1 MSTASIP
8 LPNWITYGLLP
19 LINLLLAFF
28 ISGLVVWIIGEN
40 PWDALVLMLQGALGR
55 GEGIGFT
62 LYYATNF
69 IFTGL
74 SVAVAYHAGLF
85 NIGSEGQ
92 AYVGGLGA
100 ALVALA
106 LDHYCPWYV
115 TMPFAV
121 IGAALFGAAWALIPA
136 WLQAKRGSHIVITT
150 IMFNFIGAA
159 LMVYLLVHV
168 LIVPGKMAPETR
180 TFLVGGQ
187 LPKLDWLMALF
198 GLKLGPAPFN
208 VSFIIALVM
217 AAAVWVLIWRTKL
230 GYEMRTLGISRSAA
244 AYAGIPYVKIV
255 IITML
260 ISGGLAG
267 MMSLNTV
274 MGASARLQVEFVG
287 GAGFVGI
294 AVSLMGRSHPLGIV
308 IAAVLFGVLYQG
320 GAELSFDMPN
330 ITRDMIVVIQ
340 GLVILFAG
348 ALEFMFRP
356 ALVRFYQTIA
366 RPAARPA
373 PSSPAPSNK

>member
-1 MSTASIP
+1 MSTASVP
-8 LPNWITYGLLP
+8 LPNWINYALLP
-19 LINLLLAFF
+19 LVNLILAFLV
-28 ISGLVVWIIGEN
+28 SGLVVWVIGES
-40 PWDALVLMLQGALGR
+40 PYEALKLMLQGALGR

-69 IFTGL
+69 IFAGL

-106 LDHYCPWYV
+106 LDHYVPWYV

-121 IGAALFGAAWALIPA
+121 MGAAIFGAAWALIPA

-159 LMVYLLVHV
+159 LMVYLLVNV

-180 TFLVGGQ
+180 TFLPGGQ
-187 LPKLDWLMALF
+187 LPKLDWLMSMF
-198 GLKLGPAPFN
+198 GMKLGPAPFN
-208 VSFIIALVM
+208 VSFLIALVM
-217 AAAVWVLIWRTKL
+217 CVVVWVLIWRTKL
-230 GYEMRTLGISRSAA
+230 GYEMRTLGLSRSAA

-255 IITML
+255 IVTML

-267 MMSLNTV
+267 MMALNPV

-294 AVSLMGRSHPLGIV
+294 AVSLMGRNHPIGIV
-308 IAAVLFGVLYQG
+308 LASILFGVLYQG

-348 ALEFMFRP
+348 ALEYMFRP
-356 ALVRFYQTIA
+356 AIVRIYQQFVKA
-366 RPAARPA
+366 
-373 PSSPAPSNK
+373 

>member
-1 MSTASIP
+1 MSTASVP
-8 LPNWITYGLLP
+8 LPNWINYALLP
-19 LINLLLAFF
+19 LVNLILAFLV
-28 ISGLVVWIIGEN
+28 SGLVVWVIGES
-40 PWDALVLMLQGALGR
+40 PYEALKLMLQGALGR

-69 IFTGL
+69 IFAGL

-106 LDHYCPWYV
+106 LDHYVPWYV

-121 IGAALFGAAWALIPA
+121 MGAAIFGAAWALIPA

-159 LMVYLLVHV
+159 LMVYLLVNV

-180 TFLVGGQ
+180 TFLPGGQ
-187 LPKLDWLMALF
+187 LPKLDWLMAMF
-198 GLKLGPAPFN
+198 GMKLGPAPFN
-208 VSFIIALVM
+208 VSFLIALVM
-217 AAAVWVLIWRTKL
+217 CVVVWVLIWRTKL
-230 GYEMRTLGISRSAA
+230 GYEMRTLGLSRSAA

-255 IITML
+255 IVTML

-267 MMSLNTV
+267 MMALNPV

-294 AVSLMGRSHPLGIV
+294 AVSLMGRNHPIGIV
-308 IAAVLFGVLYQG
+308 LASILFGVLYQG

-348 ALEFMFRP
+348 ALEYMFRP
-356 ALVRFYQTIA
+356 AIVRIYQQFVKA
-366 RPAARPA
+366 
-373 PSSPAPSNK
+373 

>member
-1 MSTASIP
+1 MSTASVP
-8 LPNWITYGLLP
+8 LPNWISYGLLP
-19 LINLLLAFF
+19 LLNVVTAFL
-28 ISGLVVWIIGEN
+28 ISGLVVWSIGES
-40 PWDALVLMLQGALGR
+40 PLAALRLLIEGALGR
-55 GEGIGFT
+55 GDAIGFT
-62 LYYATNF
+62 LFYTTSF

-74 SVAVAYHAGLF
+74 SVAVAFHAGLF

-92 AYVGGLGA
+92 AYIGGLGA

-106 LDHYCPWYV
+106 LDRYVPWYV

-121 IGAALFGAAWALIPA
+121 IGAAVFGAAWAFIPA
-136 WLQAKRGSHIVITT
+136 WLQAKRGSHVVITT
-150 IMFNFIGAA
+150 IMFNFIAAA
-159 LMVYLLVHV
+159 LMVYLLVNV

-180 TFLVGGQ
+180 TFLPGGQ

-217 AAAVWVLIWRTKL
+217 CLLVWVLIWRTKL
-230 GYEMRTLGISRSAA
+230 GYEMRTLGVSPSAA
-244 AYAGIPYVKIV
+244 VYAGIPYARTV
-255 IITML
+255 IIAML

-267 MMSLNTV
+267 MMALNPV

-294 AVSLMGRSHPLGIV
+294 AVSLMGRSHPLGILFS
-308 IAAVLFGVLYQG
+308 ALLFGILYQG
-320 GAELSFDMPN
+320 GADLSFEMPN
-330 ITRDMIVVIQ
+330 ITREMIVVIQ

-348 ALEFMFRP
+348 ALEYMYRP
-356 ALVRFYQTIA
+356 AVVRIYQRLA
-366 RPAARPA
+366 KGV
-373 PSSPAPSNK
+373 S

>member
-1 MSTASIP
+1 MSTASVP

-19 LINLLLAFF
+19 FLNVVTAFL
-28 ISGLVVWIIGEN
+28 ISGLVVWSIGEN
-40 PWDALVLMLQGALGR
+40 PLAALRLLIEGALGR
-55 GEGIGFT
+55 GDAIGFT
-62 LYYATNF
+62 LFYTTSF

-74 SVAVAYHAGLF
+74 SVAVAFHAGLF

-92 AYVGGLGA
+92 AYIGGLGA

-106 LDHYCPWYV
+106 LDRYVPWYV
-115 TMPFAV
+115 TMPFAI
-121 IGAALFGAAWALIPA
+121 IGAAVFGAAWAFIPA
-136 WLQAKRGSHIVITT
+136 WLQAKRGSHVVITT
-150 IMFNFIGAA
+150 IMFNFIAAA
-159 LMVYLLVHV
+159 LMVYLLVNV

-180 TFLVGGQ
+180 TFLPGGQ

-217 AAAVWVLIWRTKL
+217 CFLVWVLIWRTKL
-230 GYEMRTLGISRSAA
+230 GYEMRTLGVSPSAA
-244 AYAGIPYVKIV
+244 VYAGIAYARTV
-255 IITML
+255 IIAML

-267 MMSLNTV
+267 MMALNPV

-294 AVSLMGRSHPLGIV
+294 AVSLMGRSHPLGILFS
-308 IAAVLFGVLYQG
+308 ALLFGILYQG
-320 GAELSFDMPN
+320 GADLSFEMPN
-330 ITRDMIVVIQ
+330 ITREMIVVIQ

-348 ALEFMFRP
+348 ALEYMYRP
-356 ALVRFYQTIA
+356 AIVRIYQRLA
-366 RPAARPA
+366 
-373 PSSPAPSNK
+373 KG

>member
-1 MSTASIP
+1 MSTASVP

-19 LINLLLAFF
+19 FLNVVTAFL
-28 ISGLVVWIIGEN
+28 ISGLVVWSIGEN
-40 PWDALVLMLQGALGR
+40 PLAALRLLIEGALGR
-55 GEGIGFT
+55 GDAIGFT
-62 LYYATNF
+62 LFYTTSF

-74 SVAVAYHAGLF
+74 SVAVAFHAGLF

-92 AYVGGLGA
+92 AYIGGLGA

-106 LDHYCPWYV
+106 LDRYVPWYV
-115 TMPFAV
+115 TMPFAI
-121 IGAALFGAAWALIPA
+121 IGAAVFGAAWACIPA
-136 WLQAKRGSHIVITT
+136 WLQAKRGSHVVITT
-150 IMFNFIGAA
+150 IMFNFIAAA
-159 LMVYLLVHV
+159 LMVYLLVNV

-180 TFLVGGQ
+180 TFLPGGQ

-217 AAAVWVLIWRTKL
+217 CFLVWVLIWRTKL
-230 GYEMRTLGISRSAA
+230 GYEMRTLGVSPSAA
-244 AYAGIPYVKIV
+244 VYAGIPYARTV
-255 IITML
+255 IIAML

-267 MMSLNTV
+267 MMALNPV

-294 AVSLMGRSHPLGIV
+294 AVSLMGRSHPLGILFS
-308 IAAVLFGVLYQG
+308 ALLFGILYQG
-320 GAELSFDMPN
+320 GADLSFEMPN
-330 ITRDMIVVIQ
+330 ITREMIVVIQ

-348 ALEFMFRP
+348 ALEYMYRP
-356 ALVRFYQTIA
+356 AIVRIYQRLA
-366 RPAARPA
+366 
-373 PSSPAPSNK
+373 KG

>member
-1 MSTASIP
+1 MNTASLP
-8 LPNWITYGLLP
+8 LPSWITFGLIP
-19 LINLLLAFF
+19 LINLVLAFF
-28 ISGLVVWIIGEN
+28 FSGLVVWWIGEN
-40 PWDALVLMLQGALGR
+40 PFKALDPMLEGALGS

-74 SVAVAYHAGLF
+74 SVAVAIHAGLF

-100 ALVALA
+100 AMVALA
-106 LDHYCPWYV
+106 MDHYVPWYV
-115 TMPFAV
+115 TMPFA
-121 IGAALFGAAWALIPA
+121 IAGAAIFGAAWAFIPA
-136 WLQAKRGSHIVITT
+136 FLQAKRGSHIVITT

-159 LMVYLLVHV
+159 LMVYLLVNV

-180 TFLVGGQ
+180 TFLEGGQ

-208 VSFIIALVM
+208 VSFLIALAMCLV
-217 AAAVWVLIWRTKL
+217 VWLLVWRTKL
-230 GYEMRTLGISRSAA
+230 GYEMRTLGISPTAA
-244 AYAGIPYVKIV
+244 VYAGIPYSRTVIV
-255 IITML
+255 AML

-267 MMSLNTV
+267 MMALNPV
-274 MGASARLQVEFVG
+274 LGSSARLQVEFVG

-294 AVSLMGRSHPLGIV
+294 AVSLMGRNHPAGI
-308 IAAVLFGVLYQG
+308 ILAAILFGILYQG
-320 GAELSFDMPN
+320 GDWVSFEMPN
-330 ITRDMIVVIQ
+330 ITREMIVVIQ

-348 ALEFMFRP
+348 ALEYMCRP
-356 ALVRFYQTIA
+356 ALA
-366 RPAARPA
+366 RLYYSMAKA
-373 PSSPAPSNK
+373 

>member
-1 MSTASIP
+1 MSTASTP
-8 LPNWITYGLLP
+8 LPNWISYGLLP
-19 LINLLLAFF
+19 LLNVVTAFL
-28 ISGLVVWIIGEN
+28 ISGLVVWSIGEN
-40 PWDALVLMLQGALGR
+40 PLAALRLLVEGALGR
-55 GEGIGFT
+55 GDAIGFT
-62 LYYATNF
+62 LFYTTSF

-74 SVAVAYHAGLF
+74 SVAVAFHAGLF

-92 AYVGGLGA
+92 AYIGGLGA

-106 LDHYCPWYV
+106 LDRYVPWYV

-121 IGAALFGAAWALIPA
+121 IGAALFGAAWAFIPA
-136 WLQAKRGSHIVITT
+136 WLQAKRGSHVVITT
-150 IMFNFIGAA
+150 IMFNFIAAA
-159 LMVYLLVHV
+159 LMVYLLVNV

-180 TFLVGGQ
+180 TFLAGGQ

-217 AAAVWVLIWRTKL
+217 CFLVWVLIWRTKL
-230 GYEMRTLGISRSAA
+230 GYEMRTLGVSPSAA
-244 AYAGIPYVKIV
+244 VYAGIPYARTV
-255 IITML
+255 IIAML

-267 MMSLNTV
+267 MMALNPV

-294 AVSLMGRSHPLGIV
+294 AVSLMGRSHPLGI
-308 IAAVLFGVLYQG
+308 IFAALLFGILYQG
-320 GAELSFDMPN
+320 GADLSFEMPN
-330 ITRDMIVVIQ
+330 ITREMIVVIQ

-348 ALEFMFRP
+348 ALEYMYRP
-356 ALVRFYQTIA
+356 AIVHIYQRLA
-366 RPAARPA
+366 
-373 PSSPAPSNK
+373 KG

>member
-1 MSTASIP
+1 MSTASVP

-19 LINLLLAFF
+19 FLNVVTAFL
-28 ISGLVVWIIGEN
+28 ISGLVVWSIGEN
-40 PWDALVLMLQGALGR
+40 PLAALRLLIEGALGR
-55 GEGIGFT
+55 GDAIGFT
-62 LYYATNF
+62 LFYTTSF

-74 SVAVAYHAGLF
+74 SVAVAFHAGLF

-92 AYVGGLGA
+92 AYIGGLGA

-106 LDHYCPWYV
+106 LDRYVPWYV
-115 TMPFAV
+115 TMPFAI
-121 IGAALFGAAWALIPA
+121 IGAAVFGAAWAFIPA
-136 WLQAKRGSHIVITT
+136 WLQAKRGSHVVITT
-150 IMFNFIGAA
+150 IMFNFIAAA
-159 LMVYLLVHV
+159 LMVYLLVNV

-180 TFLVGGQ
+180 TFLPGGQ

-217 AAAVWVLIWRTKL
+217 CFFVWVLIWRTKL
-230 GYEMRTLGISRSAA
+230 GYEMRTLGVSPSAA
-244 AYAGIPYVKIV
+244 VYAGIPYARTV
-255 IITML
+255 IIAML

-267 MMSLNTV
+267 MMALNPV

-294 AVSLMGRSHPLGIV
+294 AVSLMGRSHPLGILFS
-308 IAAVLFGVLYQG
+308 ALLFGILYQG
-320 GAELSFDMPN
+320 GADLSFEMPN
-330 ITRDMIVVIQ
+330 ITREMIVVIQ

-348 ALEFMFRP
+348 ALEYMYRP
-356 ALVRFYQTIA
+356 AIVRIYQRLA
-366 RPAARPA
+366 
-373 PSSPAPSNK
+373 KG

>member
-1 MSTASIP
+1 MSTASVP
-8 LPNWITYGLLP
+8 LPNWITYGLIP
-19 LINLLLAFF
+19 LLNLMMAFF
-28 ISGLVVWIIGEN
+28 ISGLVVWWIGEN
-40 PWDALVLMLQGALGR
+40 PVEALRLLIEGALGR
-55 GEGIGFT
+55 GDAIGFT
-62 LYYATNF
+62 LFYTTSF

-74 SVAVAYHAGLF
+74 SVAVAFHAGLF

-92 AYVGGLGA
+92 AYLGGLGA
-100 ALVALA
+100 ALVALS
-106 LDHYCPWYV
+106 LDRYVPWYV

-121 IGAALFGAAWALIPA
+121 LGAAIFGAAWALIPA

-159 LMVYLLVHV
+159 LMVYLLVNV

-180 TFLVGGQ
+180 TFLPGGQ
-187 LPKLDWLMALF
+187 LPKLDWLMAWF

-208 VSFIIALVM
+208 VSFLIALVM
-217 AAAVWVLIWRTKL
+217 AFLVWVLIWRTKL
-230 GYEMRTLGISRSAA
+230 GYEMRTLGISSSAA
-244 AYAGIPYVKIV
+244 VYAGIPYARTV
-255 IITML
+255 IIAML

-267 MMSLNTV
+267 MMALNPV

-308 IAAVLFGVLYQG
+308 LSALLFGILYQG
-320 GAELSFDMPN
+320 GADLSFEMPN
-330 ITRDMIVVIQ
+330 ITREMIVVIQ

-348 ALEFMFRP
+348 ALEYMFRP
-356 ALVRFYQTIA
+356 ALVRVYQRLKRT
-366 RPAARPA
+366 
-373 PSSPAPSNK
+373 

>member
-1 MSTASIP
+1 MSTASVP
-8 LPNWITYGLLP
+8 LPNWINYGLIP
-19 LINLLLAFF
+19 LLNLTLAFI
-28 ISGLVVWIIGEN
+28 ISGFVVWLIGEN
-40 PWDALVLMLQGALGR
+40 PFEAVQLLIAGALGR

-62 LYYATNF
+62 LFFATNF

-74 SVAVAYHAGLF
+74 SVAVAIHAGLF

-92 AYVGGLGA
+92 AYLGGLGA

-106 LDHYCPWYV
+106 LDQYLPWYL

-121 IGAALFGAAWALIPA
+121 LGAAAFGAAWAFIPA

-159 LMVYLLVHV
+159 LMVYLLVNV

-180 TFLVGGQ
+180 TFLEGGQ
-187 LPKLDWLMALF
+187 LPKLDWLLAMF
-198 GLKLGPAPFN
+198 GLKLGAAPFN
-208 VSFIIALVM
+208 FSFIIALVM
-217 AAAVWVLIWRTKL
+217 CFLVWVLIWRTKL
-230 GYEMRTLGISRSAA
+230 GYEMRTLGISPSAA
-244 AYAGIPYVKIV
+244 IYAGVPYSRTV
-255 IITML
+255 IIAML

-267 MMSLNTV
+267 MMALNPV
-274 MGASARLQVEFVG
+274 LGASARLQVEFVG

-294 AVSLMGRSHPLGIV
+294 AVSLMGRNHPLGILL
-308 IAAVLFGVLYQG
+308 AALLFGVLYQG
-320 GAELSFDMPN
+320 GSELSFDMPN

-348 ALEFMFRP
+348 ALEYMFRP
-356 ALVRFYQTIA
+356 ALVRAYQSFA
-366 RPAARPA
+366 KA
-373 PSSPAPSNK
+373 